1 MRRIFIQIF
10 TALLLLSMAPA
21 ANAHSTLISS
31 LPKNGAELN
40 VVPKFVSLKFNERL
54 LILAD
59 KNPNSISVL
68 SPKGILIS
76 LGTPK
81 VKGNTLSISLKT
93 KKATG
98 KFRVTYRV
106 VSADGHPI
114 SGEYF
119 FTVN

>member
-1 MRRIFIQIF
+1 MKRIVIPIF
-10 TALLLLSMAPA
+10 SALLFLSTVPT
-21 ANAHSTLISS
+21 ANAHSTLVASI
-31 LPKNGAELN
+31 PKGGGELS
-40 VVPKFVSLKFNERL
+40 VLPKFVTLKFNESL

-59 KNPNSISVL
+59 KNPNSITVL

-76 LGTPK
+76 SGTPK

-98 KFRVTYRV
+98 KFKVTYRV

-119 FTVN
+119 FTVR

>member
-1 MRRIFIQIF
+1 MKRIVIPIF
-10 TALLLLSMAPA
+10 SALLLLSTVPT
-21 ANAHSTLISS
+21 ANAHSTLVASI
-31 LPKNGAELN
+31 PKRGAELN
-40 VVPKFVSLKFNERL
+40 VLPKFVTLKFNESL

-59 KNPNSISVL
+59 KNPNSITVL

-76 LGTPK
+76 SGTPK
-81 VKGNTLSISLKT
+81 VNGNTLSISLKT

-119 FTVN
+119 FTVR

>member
-1 MRRIFIQIF
+1 MKKIFISII
-10 TALLLLSMAPA
+10 TALLLLSTAST

-31 LPKNGAELN
+31 LPKSGAEFS
-40 VVPKFVSLKFNERL
+40 VVPNSVSLKFNEKL

-59 KNPNSISVL
+59 KNPNSISVI

-76 LGTPK
+76 SGTPE
-81 VKGNTLSISLKT
+81 VKGNTLSISLKA
-93 KKATG
+93 KRVIG
-98 KFRVTYRV
+98 KFKVSYRV

-119 FTVN
+119 FTVK